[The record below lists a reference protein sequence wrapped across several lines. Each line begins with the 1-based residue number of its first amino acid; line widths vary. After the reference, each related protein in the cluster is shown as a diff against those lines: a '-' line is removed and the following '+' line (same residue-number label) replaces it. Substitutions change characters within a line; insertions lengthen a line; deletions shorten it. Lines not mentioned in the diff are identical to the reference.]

1 MCVTEA
7 LDNIQAVTGTLTSTE
22 LETLVSQGSQGGAPN
37 LPSNVTCS
45 DCTKQAYN
53 LIQSGFPGVVTT
65 DMQNEVSQTCGASFI
80 GMCLLSIHTK
90 VRSSDTVVID
100 GSSPSDVSETANTA
114 TQADT
119 TSNGS
124 PAQGMSV
131 FGVALSSLFAASS
144 AFALLA

>member
-1 MCVTEA
+1 
-7 LDNIQAVTGTLTSTE
+7 
-22 LETLVSQGSQGGAPN
+22 
-37 LPSNVTCS
+37 
-45 DCTKQAYN
+45 
-53 LIQSGFPGVVTT
+53 
-65 DMQNEVSQTCGASFI
+65 MQNEVSQTCGASF
-80 GMCLLSIHTK
+80 
-90 VRSSDTVVID
+90 ID

>member
-22 LETLVSQGSQGGAPN
+22 LETLVSQGSQGSAPN
-37 LPSNVTCS
+37 LPNNVTCS

-65 DMQNEVSQTCGASFI
+65 DMQNEVSQTCGASF
-80 GMCLLSIHTK
+80 
-90 VRSSDTVVID
+90 ID